1 MWFKGEGQLSRRG
14 FLKSACLLVVTPFL
28 SSCAEATAR
37 GSFLNLLPEQKEIEI
52 GRAYI
57 PYAVE
62 EWDGLYPE
70 EEVQAYIRTV
80 GLALVKQ
87 VDRKLPY
94 QFYVVNSSKV
104 NAFALPGGPVMLTR
118 GLFLRLG
125 SESELA
131 SVLAHELGHINAR
144 HHARFL
150 EKQFGIN
157 LLLSIGS
164 LLLGDKPYGQALLQF
179 SQIGAG
185 LMTLKFSRDQEREA
199 DRYGI
204 LYTYKAGYDP
214 AGMIRVF
221 EIFRSMERE
230 GRPPEWLST
239 HPLPETRIREVSREI
254 EKLKPSG
261 AFIAD
266 TQDFQRVKSKLKE
279 TQASFEEFD
288 KGKRAFGERNY
299 RTALEHFRRAAEIYP
314 ENYPA
319 RAYMAYLLAKEGRVV
334 EAERQSLWALQIRQE
349 VFLTNY
355 VHGYVK
361 FAQGEYQTSLKYL
374 QKANQLIPDHPST
387 HYYLGRNYEAL
398 GHRSKAVEHYRLAL
412 ELSEGKAPWAED
424 ARERL
429 RKLGGI

>member
-1 MWFKGEGQLSRRG
+1 MLSRRR
-14 FLKSACLLVVTPFL
+14 FLRFTCFLTVAPFL
-28 SSCAEATAR
+28 SSCAGATAR
-37 GSFLNLLPEQKEIEI
+37 GSLLNLLPEQKEIEI

-62 EWDGLYPE
+62 ESDGLYPE
-70 EEVQAYIRTV
+70 GEVQEYTKAV
-80 GLALVKQ
+80 GLALAKQ
-87 VDRKLPY
+87 ADRKLPY

-104 NAFALPGGPVMLTR
+104 NAFALPGGPVMVTR
-118 GLFLRLG
+118 GLFLRLA

-157 LLLSIGS
+157 LLLNIGS
-164 LLLGDKPYGQALLQF
+164 LLLGDKPYGQLLLQF
-179 SQIGAG
+179 GQIGAG
-185 LMTLKFSRDQEREA
+185 LLTLKFSRDQEREA

-214 AGMIRVF
+214 ASMIRVF
-221 EIFRSMERE
+221 EMFKSMEKG

-239 HPLPETRIREVSREI
+239 HPLPETRIKEVNREI
-254 EKLKPSG
+254 EKLRLSG
-261 AFIAD
+261 AFIKD
-266 TQDFQRVKSKLKE
+266 TQDFQRVKSKLTE
-279 TQASFEEFD
+279 TQPSFEEFD
-288 KGKRAFGERNY
+288 RGKRAFAERNY
-299 RTALEHFRRAAEIYP
+299 RTALEHFKRAVEAYP

-319 RAYMAYLLAKEGRVV
+319 RAYMAYLLAKEGRTA

-361 FAQGEYQTSLKYL
+361 FKQGEHQTSLRYL

-398 GHRSKAVEHYRLAL
+398 GHRAKAIEHYRLAL
-412 ELSEGKAPWAED
+412 ELSGGKAYWAED

-429 RKLGGI
+429 RKLGGIW